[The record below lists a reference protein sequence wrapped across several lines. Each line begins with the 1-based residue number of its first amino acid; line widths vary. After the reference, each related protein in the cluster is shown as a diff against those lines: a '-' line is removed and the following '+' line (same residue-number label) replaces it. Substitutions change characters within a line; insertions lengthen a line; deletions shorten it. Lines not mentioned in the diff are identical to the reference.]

1 MSSIMNYS
9 ALSLRTIAFLVVSLG
24 ALLSTTSCGGSGIAF
39 GSIQTAFTFSGGK
52 HGTIQEPGFWAV
64 EATRFKII
72 GPNNLLVTS
81 LGVENA
87 LPTQETKPVAIYDG
101 GTNNIIATAT
111 ISNLDTLSNGYY
123 WVDITPVTLVAG
135 KEYYIGALHTAGP
148 NASYLRDTGW
158 AHMLPQVQ
166 DLDTYFRASSTI
178 TVNGWQVG
186 GGNIRHYVAN
196 FKAAP
201 ITP

>member
-1 MSSIMNYS
+1 MNNLRHSFCRLSIFVV
-9 ALSLRTIAFLVVSLG
+9 IGGVLV
-24 ALLSTTSCGGSGIAF
+24 STVSCGGDGVPF
-39 GSIQTAFTFSGGK
+39 GSVQTAFTFAGRK

-64 EATRFKII
+64 EATRFKVI
-72 GPNNLLVTS
+72 GPNNLSVTS
-81 LGVENA
+81 LGLEDA

-111 ISNLDTLSNGYY
+111 ISNLNVLSNGYF
-123 WVDITPVTLVAG
+123 WVDIAPVTLVAG

-178 TVNGWQVG
+178 AVNGWQPG

-201 ITP
+201 IIP